1 MPASLVR
8 LKVTL
13 DHVEPTVMRRVVV
26 PFRIKLHRLHEVLQA
41 TMGWTNSHLY
51 EFRISD
57 VGFGLADQD
66 WEVAR
71 SMRARSRC
79 WRHPFFSGSTRT
91 MTVLFRGTRS
101 SRRASADAG
110 GKPHTLFLIPR

>member
-1 MPASLVR
+1 MPASLIR

-26 PFRIKLHRLHEVLQA
+26 PFRIKLHRLYEVLQA
-41 TMGWTNSHLY
+41 AMGWTNSHLY
-51 EFRISD
+51 EFRIRD
-57 VGFGLADQD
+57 VGLVWLIRTG
-66 WEVAR
+66 EVAR

-91 MTVLFRGTRS
+91 MTVPFRGTRS
-101 SRRASADAG
+101 SRRESADAG